1 MFMSKKPTY
10 EQLEARIKTLELSLE
25 KCKQGSIT
33 ENNQAAEDLAQAFAM
48 SIDLICIADIQTS
61 TFLKVN
67 PAFTEVLGFSEEELL
82 EKPFLD
88 FIHPEDIEAT
98 RITVE
103 ERLKSEAKVID
114 FENRYRCK
122 DGSYRWLSWVSHPNL
137 EQGVTFA
144 VARDI
149 TESKQTRALLKKN
162 KALLDATGRMAKV
175 GGWELDVD
183 TLELFWTDETYRIH
197 ELPQGVKPSLK
208 EAINFFHPED
218 REKLSQAIERT
229 INYGEPYDMEIRFIT
244 AKGNNL
250 RTHTICH
257 PEVVDGKTVKLKGTF
272 QDITKQKKTEEAL
285 KVSEKKYQSLFENA
299 QVALFRNRISDG
311 KVLEINERYAKM
323 AGYSNI
329 QDCMAEFNAADA
341 WVDSDGRK
349 KLLSLLQK
357 NGFVSDYETQIIR
370 KDDVKIWISFSAMI
384 FPEKGFLEGSIVEIT
399 ERKRSEIEREKLQ
412 AQLVQAQKMESVG
425 RLAGGVAHD
434 FNNMLSIILGN
445 AEIIKEDI
453 DPLNPLT
460 ANLEEIHKAAERSAN
475 LTRQLLAFARKQT
488 IDPKIINLNHVLDDM
503 LKMLKRLIGED
514 IDLTWQPSQSLW
526 SVKIDPSQIDQI
538 LANLC
543 VNARDAIKSVGK
555 VTIETDN
562 ISFDEAYCKEHAGFN
577 PGDYVMIAVSDNGSG
592 MDKKTMTNLFE
603 PFFTTKSV
611 GKGSG
616 LGLATVF
623 GIVKQNKGFI
633 NVYSEPNEGTTIKIY
648 LPVHSEVALSKQ
660 NSGLEKVPK
669 TGNET
674 ILVVEDE
681 KAILRVTKI
690 MLERLGYKVLTASAP
705 NEAISIV
712 KGSKINAI
720 HLLMTD
726 VVMPEMNGRELSKIL
741 IGLYP
746 DLKCLFMSG
755 YTANVIAH
763 HGVLDSGL
771 QFINKPFSKQ
781 DLSSKVREVLD
792 QAKGIKL

>member
-1 MFMSKKPTY
+1 MSKKPTY